1 VEDAV
6 AVVVGVV
13 VVRAVVV
20 PAVRAL
26 AARRRRRCVV
36 VVLSVV
42 VAAGARFSRASRLA
56 TGSATV
62 SRAITWAAN
71 PSPVAKTRPSS
82 ATTAILMETRLDA
95 AG

>member
-1 VEDAV
+1 
-6 AVVVGVV
+6 V

-20 PAVRAL
+20 PVVRA
-26 AARRRRRCVV
+26 ARLRRGCV

-42 VAAGARFSRASRLA
+42 VAAGARFSLASRLA

-71 PSPVAKTRPSS
+71 PSPVAKTRPRR
-82 ATTAILMETRLDA
+82 AITAILMENRLDA